1 MQYFFSP
8 SLFRTMAA
16 LLFYLLSIYA
26 TSAEINSLRVSQSGD
41 RTRVVFDLS
50 EVVRH
55 SLIFLEKPDRL
66 VIDVANTTVETT
78 FDRTSLIKTPISK
91 IRYGVRSGS
100 DARIVFDL
108 TDKVTA
114 KSFILNG
121 NLDTKD
127 RLVIDLTLES
137 KNISKT
143 VEKILERTD
152 RKIIVAIDAGH
163 GGKDP
168 GASGPNRLREKKIVL
183 QIAQKIEKLFD
194 QNPHFDGVLV
204 RTGDYYIDHRKRT
217 AIARDNNADFFL
229 SIHADGFPDPRAYGA
244 SVYALSTQG
253 ATSEAARYLES
264 SENRYDLIGGASDLN
279 IDNQDVM
286 LSDVLVD
293 LVMSA
298 TLRSSLD
305 AGAYVLKNMG
315 TVARLHKKKVEQAAF
330 LVLKSPDIPSLLI
343 ETGFIS
349 NPKEAKLLDSD
360 RYQQKMAQAI
370 YDGLYSYYVD
380 WPPVGTSLAS
390 NIDDLVRF
398 HTVSR
403 GDTLS
408 EIALKYGTSVTKIL
422 RLNNLSS
429 KVIRIGQKLSIP
441 PS

>member
-1 MQYFFSP
+1 MQYFFSL
-8 SLFRTMAA
+8 SLFRTMTA

-91 IRYGVRSGS
+91 IRYGVRSGR
-100 DARIVFDL
+100 DVRIVFDL

-121 NLDTKD
+121 NLDSKD

-370 YDGLYSYYVD
+370 YDGLYSYYID
-380 WPPVGTSLAS
+380 RPPVGTSLAS

>member
-8 SLFRTMAA
+8 SLFRTMTA

-91 IRYGVRSGS
+91 IRYGVRSGR
-100 DARIVFDL
+100 DVRIVFDL

-121 NLDTKD
+121 NLDSKD

-370 YDGLYSYYVD
+370 YDGLYSYYID
-380 WPPVGTSLAS
+380 RPPVGTSLAS
-390 NIDDLVRF
+390 NIDDLVRV